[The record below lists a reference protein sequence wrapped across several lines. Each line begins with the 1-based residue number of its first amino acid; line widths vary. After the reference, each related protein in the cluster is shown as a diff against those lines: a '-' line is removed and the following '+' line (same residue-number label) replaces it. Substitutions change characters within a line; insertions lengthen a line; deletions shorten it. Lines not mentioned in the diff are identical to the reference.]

1 MSTAS
6 TVVDTGTT
14 FGARAAARLR
24 DEQVVWLTTVDP
36 HGVPQPTPVWF
47 WWDGDDEVVIR
58 SQPGTAKLRNVRTT
72 PGVAL
77 HLNSTPSGGDVVVLL
92 GEGRVDDAGL
102 TADERAAYDAKY
114 ADGIRGLGMTPG
126 GFHADYSVTLRVRVR
141 RLRGF

>member
-1 MSTAS
+1 MSAVS
-6 TVVDTGTT
+6 TVVDTATT

-24 DEQVVWLTTVDP
+24 DEEVVWLTTVDP
-36 HGVPQPTPVWF
+36 HGTPQPTPVWF

-58 SQPGTAKLRNVRTT
+58 SQPGTAKLRNVGLA

-77 HLNSTPSGGDVVVLL
+77 HLNSTRSGGDVVVLL
-92 GEGRVDDAGL
+92 GEGRVDDAAL
-102 TADERAAYDAKY
+102 TSDERAAYDAKY
-114 ADGIRGLGMTPG
+114 ADGMRGLGMTPD